1 MQLQRLLLAIGWILA
16 LLLAQ
21 GSPGAEARRLIFY
34 SPNSKTLTGQ
44 LLVSSRMKR
53 PCPAGKMRDHRD
65 RCRRAVIFVR
75 NQ

>member
-1 MQLQRLLLAIGWILA
+1 MQVQRVLLTLGCIFV

-21 GSPGAEARRLIFY
+21 CGQPTEARRLIFF

-44 LLVSSRMKR
+44 LLISSRVKR

-65 RCRRAVIFVR
+65 RCRRAVIFAR
-75 NQ
+75 NT

>member
-1 MQLQRLLLAIGWILA
+1 MQVLRLILSLGCICV

-21 GSPGAEARRLIFY
+21 CGQPAAARRLIFF

-44 LLVSSRMKR
+44 LLISQRVKR

-75 NQ
+75 NR